1 VKFETTPGF
10 DNDYRRLEREHAD
23 TFKRVVREKF
33 APADARATFALIA
46 VDGGSDAGG
55 ADWAITMSSRTHS
68 G

>member
-33 APADARATFALIA
+33 APADARATFELIT
-46 VDGGSDAGG
+46 VDGELRCRWCRLGDH
-55 ADWAITMSSRTHS
+55 DVFKNP
-68 G
+68 